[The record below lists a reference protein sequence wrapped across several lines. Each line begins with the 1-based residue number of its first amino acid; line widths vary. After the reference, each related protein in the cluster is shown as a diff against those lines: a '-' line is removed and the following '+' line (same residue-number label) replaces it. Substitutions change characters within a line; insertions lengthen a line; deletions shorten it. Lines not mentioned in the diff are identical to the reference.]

1 MYPNAYGRG
10 LNVSRETTLN
20 FGLFGAR
27 TETNKDIERLDQ
39 LKTKIEFCHKQCT
52 EVSWVL
58 HVTVIHEIQETV
70 TYEMYYFIIS

>member
-27 TETNKDIERLDQ
+27 TETNKDII
-39 LKTKIEFCHKQCT
+39 KIGSVENKNRIL
-52 EVSWVL
+52 S
-58 HVTVIHEIQETV
+58 
-70 TYEMYYFIIS
+70 

>member
-27 TETNKDIERLDQ
+27 TETNKDNKD
-39 LKTKIEFCHKQCT
+39 
-52 EVSWVL
+52 W
-58 HVTVIHEIQETV
+58 
-70 TYEMYYFIIS
+70 IS